1 MIQYINTRYTIRYY
15 MVQYN
20 TVRYNVTFYDTTRY
34 NTIRYDTIRY
44 VTIRYDTNYQ
54 AFCYLSTVLHIC
66 VQVRVGITKLYP
78 LTIYILVTTPS
89 WYLVVCKRIILKWK
103 GVFVACFCLCEFM
116 CLSRDCMYLAFTR
129 ARVRMYERER
139 ERENEWEITAGK
151 GRGGGETD
159 FVTKIWRK
167 KEGFLEDKIDWTTNE
182 TIIITAVSFWLKQFF
197 QSYRLLF
204 MEARFTDFHVMKN
217 LHARIC
223 MYNNARIITRV

>member
-1 MIQYINTRYTIRYY
+1 MWHSTIRH
-15 MVQYN
+15 V
-20 TVRYNVTFYDTTRY
+20 
-34 NTIRYDTIRY
+34 TIRYDTIRY
-44 VTIRYDTNYQ
+44 DTLRYDTIRYK
-54 AFCYLSTVLHIC
+54 LSSILLFIDCVAHLCAGKGRYNETVPTHNLHPRNNTSLVSCCLQKNNIKVERC
-66 VQVRVGITKLYP
+66 VCCMLLFMWVYVSVAWLHVSRVY
-78 LTIYILVTTPS
+78 
-89 WYLVVCKRIILKWK
+89 
-103 GVFVACFCLCEFM
+103 
-116 CLSRDCMYLAFTR
+116 TR
-129 ARVRMYERER
+129 ARADVRERER